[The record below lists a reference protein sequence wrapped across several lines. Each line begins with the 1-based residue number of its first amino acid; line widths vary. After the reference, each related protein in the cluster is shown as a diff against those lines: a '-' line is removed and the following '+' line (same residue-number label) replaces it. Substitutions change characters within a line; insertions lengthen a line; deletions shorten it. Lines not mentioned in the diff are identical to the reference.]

1 MLVSHQKNTA
11 DYSLEVFLL
20 YGIKAVSSHELF
32 SFPVFFMAVSNPL
45 AVVVTAGTAIPSTL
59 IFGSWKLLQQR
70 KQSNFS
76 ILIYHKTKEEI

>member
-20 YGIKAVSSHELF
+20 YGIRAV
-32 SFPVFFMAVSNPL
+32 PAV
-45 AVVVTAGTAIPSTL
+45 TTGTAIPSTL